1 MKKKQDDE
9 TKVYLVYDEELK
21 QCVLKKGD
29 DRTILE
35 ILDLKDPGTEKL
47 LSILIKTYEREFVID
62 FTAYLKLVDELKE
75 YSNPEEHAEYIS
87 SIGQGHF
94 LIRCRQK
101 EVLMKEINK
110 EIEKEFIS
118 RGISLE
124 ILKLGGEVIEL
135 DSNPNS
141 THVNVFEMAGID
153 PKKVEENTKLVND
166 LINSMKE

>member
-1 MKKKQDDE
+1 
-9 TKVYLVYDEELK
+9 
-21 QCVLKKGD
+21 
-29 DRTILE
+29 
-35 ILDLKDPGTEKL
+35 
-47 LSILIKTYEREFVID
+47 
-62 FTAYLKLVDELKE
+62 
-75 YSNPEEHAEYIS
+75 
-87 SIGQGHF
+87 
-94 LIRCRQK
+94 
-101 EVLMKEINK
+101 MKEINK

-166 LINSMKE
+166 LINSMKEF